1 MSRPPNEL
9 NSQRFRIN
17 MKIVLLIAL
26 SSVITIEVRGGEI
39 VGGKTTVE
47 IKEMI
52 EEVEDKLKQNI
63 HQLKDES
70 LK

>member
-1 MSRPPNEL
+1 
-9 NSQRFRIN
+9 

-26 SSVITIEVRGGEI
+26 SSVITIKVRGGEI